1 MRVDIEKRHIDSYKG
16 IAKDVNNALNKKVNL
31 KVQRSKFEKIL
42 IRRDIS
48 AENKKKQLVKSL
60 HELIIST
67 FSVNINKVENQKKVM
82 NNLKRSTELIRYV
95 LHKIKSI
102 NNYIEEALL
111 LELGII
117 KKSLIVKAV
126 KSSKPEQFLNSNAR
140 VLTKNY
146 IHKIENTVY
155 ELMHEI
161 VIFDKKLIKNYKK
174 NEIKVIVNEKVEIK
188 DLENLLEIE
197 SELLD
202 ALEAKIPPSSKIKA
216 KMFNKIN
223 FNNWVPMVLALLSSF
238 EAEYS
243 KERIIFSKIKNND
256 KLRKK
261 IENKIDHVIKE
272 KENILKIKEKRASTM
287 ESFRVSDDYRQTF
300 HDYVSAASL

>member
-1 MRVDIEKRHIDSYKG
+1 MRVEIEKRHIDSYKG
-16 IAKDVNNALNKKVNL
+16 IAKDVNKALKKKVNL
-31 KVQRSKFEKIL
+31 KIQKNKFEKIL

-67 FSVNINKVENQKKVM
+67 FSVNINKIENQKKVM
-82 NNLKRSTELIRYV
+82 NNLKGSTELIRYV

-140 VLTKNY
+140 VLSKNY

-174 NEIKVIVNEKVEIK
+174 NEIKVIGKEKVEIK

-202 ALEAKIPPSSKIKA
+202 ALEAKIPPNSKIKS

-243 KERIIFSKIKNND
+243 KERLIFSKIKNND